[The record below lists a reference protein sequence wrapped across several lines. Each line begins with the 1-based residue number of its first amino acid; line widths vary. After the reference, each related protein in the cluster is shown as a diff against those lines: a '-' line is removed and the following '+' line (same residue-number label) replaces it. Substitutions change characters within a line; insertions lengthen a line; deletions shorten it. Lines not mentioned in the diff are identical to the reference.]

1 MFLVRIFCDGSCS
14 GNPGPGGW
22 AAVLTVPGE
31 TNVKIVSGST
41 DQTTSNR
48 MELTAAI
55 EGLKA
60 LHSLC
65 EVEIVSD
72 STYLCHT
79 MTKNWKR
86 RANHDLWDLLDALVS
101 TYSVTWIWKPR
112 NSTPEMVTCDRVAKE
127 QWQKGAVH

>member
-1 MFLVRIFCDGSCS
+1 MALVCIFCDGSCS

-22 AAVLTVPGE
+22 AAVLTVPGRP
-31 TNVKIVSGST
+31 NIKIVSGGV
-41 DQTTSNR
+41 DQTTNNR

-86 RANHDLWDLLDALVS
+86 RVNLDLWELLDSLCA
-101 TYSVTWIWKPR
+101 TYPVTWVWRPR
-112 NSTPEMVTCDRVAKE
+112 NSTPELVTCDRVAKE
-127 QWQKGAVH
+127 QWNKQAVH

>member
-60 LHSLC
+60 LHSFC